1 MVTREIVLA
10 LPEVLYLQL
19 EAAAAE
25 TQRNAEEIVVDALSA
40 YLPPLPPDLAAELA
54 GWDTLSDEAFL
65 DFERSLET
73 AA

>member
-1 MVTREIVLA
+1 MVLV

-19 EAAAAE
+19 ETAAAE
-25 TQRNAEEIVVDALSA
+25 TQRNVEDVVLDALSA
-40 YLPPLPPDLAAELA
+40 YLPPLPPDLAGELA
-54 GWDTLSDEAFL
+54 GWDALSDEAFL